1 MSAVAGIKQTI
12 HETMVSVGTSVASIG
27 ASVVDSVVAVRD
39 SLVQLLRRI
48 ANGFRAIGPVAIGL
62 AGCQAAVDAKVSNEA
77 PAITLEVE
85 EPTEVDDTPKP
96 LGDFNITF
104 YYVVGEEEIAAKV
117 RAKAIKIAND
127 NEDSGS
133 GEGKN
138 TNEDEVLAAVNT
150 EPPVTI
156 YTGNCEP
163 LVEVSKEFAAALSL
177 QGTGLLRDGRV
188 VNVWGHCSCDYSP
201 CFKVTESKWGT
212 AGNGRPLQP
221 FRTVAVDPKLVKLG
235 SLLHVPILEGRT
247 MPGRS
252 PWGGFVHDGCVVADD
267 TGGGIDGNQLDLFV
281 GRRGYYLGVSGKGG
295 SHAWAKHVPVFDGT
309 KLCERKGRKVGRK
322 TGAI

>member
-1 MSAVAGIKQTI
+1 MSAVAAIKETI
-12 HETMVSVGTSVASIG
+12 EDTIVMFRESVVSIG
-27 ASVVDSVVAVRD
+27 ASLS
-39 SLVQLLRRI
+39 QLLRRI
-48 ANGFRAIGPVAIGL
+48 ANGFKAIGPAVVGL

-77 PAITLEVE
+77 PAITLEVV
-85 EPTEVDDTPKP
+85 EPEKVDDTPKP
-96 LGDFNITF
+96 LGDFSITF
-104 YYVVGEEEIAAKV
+104 YYVVGEEEIAAKA
-117 RAKAIKIAND
+117 RAKAAKIAND
-127 NEDSGS
+127 NEGLTQGS
-133 GEGKN
+133 GDGDA
-138 TNEDEVLAAVNT
+138 NEDETLAAVNT
-150 EPPVTI
+150 DPPVTI
-156 YTGNCEP
+156 YSGTCEP
-163 LVEVSKEFAAALSL
+163 IADVSKEFAAALSL

-188 VNVWGHCSCDYSP
+188 VNVWGHCSCDHSP

-221 FRTVAVDPKLVKLG
+221 FRTVAVDPKVVKLG
-235 SLLHVPILEGRT
+235 SLLYVPILEGRT

-281 GRRGYYLGVSGKGG
+281 GRKGYYLGVSGKGG